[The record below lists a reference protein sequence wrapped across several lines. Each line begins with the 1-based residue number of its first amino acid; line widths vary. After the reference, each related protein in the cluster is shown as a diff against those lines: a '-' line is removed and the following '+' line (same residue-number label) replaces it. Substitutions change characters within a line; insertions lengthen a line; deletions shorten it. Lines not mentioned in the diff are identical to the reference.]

1 MAEFQR
7 IIEFPTLKVVEDR
20 ASWTEPKHLGGD
32 LRLPERLQSLGE
44 VLERLW
50 RFYEA
55 MHNGKPIRNSD
66 EVLPQMGTALKK
78 AIRPGDSA

>member
-1 MAEFQR
+1 LSEPQR
-7 IIEFPTLKVVEDR
+7 VIEFPTVENG
-20 ASWTEPKHLGGD
+20 ASWPEAKHRGSD

-55 MHNGKPIRNSD
+55 MHNGKPLHNSD
-66 EVLPQMGTALKK
+66 EVLPQMGTALKN